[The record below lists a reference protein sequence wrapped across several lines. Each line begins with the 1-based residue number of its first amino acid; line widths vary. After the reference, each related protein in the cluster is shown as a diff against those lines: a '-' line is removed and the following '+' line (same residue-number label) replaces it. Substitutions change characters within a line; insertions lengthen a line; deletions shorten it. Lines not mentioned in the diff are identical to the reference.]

1 MRIRGFFLF
10 RRYTL
15 ATFIFI
21 LLLSALI
28 LMSLRVKQKQG
39 VTFVDALVTE
49 IVSPFQKASTFL
61 IKTVHGVFQN
71 YVVLIHLQRENL
83 MLKQKVAELQGEN
96 HQMKE
101 MFYANER
108 LQKLLQFRE
117 KISPPVIAA
126 EVIGGDPSSWFKSIT
141 LNKGEK
147 EGIRKGMVVIGP
159 EGVVGQILKTAPYH
173 STVLLIT
180 DYSSAIDAIVQ
191 RTRAKAIVEGRGE
204 NRCQLKYLLRSE
216 DVIVGDVAIT
226 SGLGGNFPKGLMVG
240 EIRKVEKREHGIFQY
255 AELVPSVDL
264 TKLEEV
270 LVIPEAPP
278 PPLEEKGK
286 KVKKSPPRSGQK
298 KK

>member
-1 MRIRGFFLF
+1 M
-10 RRYTL
+10 
-15 ATFIFI
+15 
-21 LLLSALI
+21 
-28 LMSLRVKQKQG
+28 
-39 VTFVDALVTE
+39 DALVTE

-83 MLKQKVAELQGEN
+83 LLKQKIAELQNEN

-101 MFYANER
+101 MAYANER
-108 LQKLLQFRE
+108 FQKLLQFRE
-117 KISPPVIAA
+117 KISSRVIAA

-141 LNKGEK
+141 LNKGES
-147 EGIRKGMVVIGP
+147 EGIRKGMVVIAP

-191 RTRAKAIVEGRGE
+191 RTRAKAIVEGAGE
-204 NRCQLKYLLRSE
+204 NLCQLKYLLRSE

-240 EIRKVEKREHGIFQY
+240 EIRKVEKRELGIFQY
-255 AELVPSVDL
+255 AELVPSVDM
-264 TKLEEV
+264 TRLEEV
-270 LVIPEAPP
+270 FVVVE
-278 PPLEEKGK
+278 PLQPTHPQEQKEKEKEKKGK
-286 KVKKSPPRSGQK
+286 KKRK
-298 KK
+298 

>member
-15 ATFIFI
+15 ATVIFL

-28 LMSLRVKQKQG
+28 LMSLRVQQRQG
-39 VTFVDALVTE
+39 VAFVDALVME

-61 IKTVHGVFQN
+61 IKTVHGVFRN
-71 YVVLIHLQRENL
+71 YVVLIHLQKENL
-83 MLKQKVAELQGEN
+83 MLKQKIAELQREN
-96 HQMKE
+96 YQMKE
-101 MFYANER
+101 MAYAHER

-147 EGIRKGMVVIGP
+147 HGIRKGMAVIEP

-180 DYSSAIDAIVQ
+180 DYNSAVDAIVQ

-216 DVIVGDVAIT
+216 DVNVGDVVVT
-226 SGLGGNFPKGLMVG
+226 SGLGGSFPKGLMVG
-240 EIRKVEKREHGIFQY
+240 EIRKVEKKEYGIFQY
-255 AELVPSVDL
+255 AELVPNVDL

-278 PPLEEKGK
+278 PPLEEKRR
-286 KVKKSPPRSGQK
+286 KVKKSPPRSGPK

>member
-1 MRIRGFFLF
+1 MRIRGSFLF

-28 LMSLRVKQKQG
+28 LMSLRVKQRQG
-39 VTFVDALVTE
+39 VTFVDGLVTE

-61 IKTVHGVFQN
+61 IRTVHGIFQN
-71 YVVLIHLQRENL
+71 YVVLVHLQRENL
-83 MLKQKVAELQGEN
+83 LLKQKVAELQREN

-101 MFYANER
+101 GVAAYER

-117 KISPPVIAA
+117 KIPPPVVAA

-141 LNKGEK
+141 LNKGERD
-147 EGIRKGMVVIGP
+147 GIRKGMAVIAP
-159 EGVVGQILKTAPYH
+159 EGVVGQIFKTAPYH
-173 STVLLIT
+173 ATVLLIT
-180 DYSSAIDAIVQ
+180 DYSSALDVIIQ
-191 RTRAKAIVEGRGE
+191 RTRAKAIVEGKGE
-204 NRCQLKYLLRSE
+204 NLCQLKYLQRSE
-216 DVIVGDVAIT
+216 DVVVGDIVVT
-226 SGLGGNFPKGLMVG
+226 SGLGGGFPKGLMVG
-240 EIRKVEKREHGIFQY
+240 EIRKVEKREHGIFQH

-278 PPLEEKGK
+278 PPLEEKEK
-286 KVKKSPPRSGQK
+286 KVKKIPPRSDRK

>member
-1 MRIRGFFLF
+1 MRTRGFFIF

-15 ATFIFI
+15 AAFIFI

-28 LMSLRVKQKQG
+28 LMSLRVKQRQG
-39 VTFVDALVTE
+39 VTFVDALITE
-49 IVSPFQKASTFL
+49 IVSPFQTASTFL

-71 YVVLIHLQRENL
+71 YVVLIHLQKENL
-83 MLKQKVAELQGEN
+83 LLKQKIAELQREN

-101 MFYANER
+101 MAYANER

-147 EGIRKGMVVIGP
+147 EGIRKGMAVIAP

-180 DYSSAIDAIVQ
+180 DYNSAIDAIVQ
-191 RTRAKAIVEGRGE
+191 RTRSKAIVEGKGE
-204 NRCQLKYLLRSE
+204 NQCQLKYLLRSE
-216 DVIVGDVAIT
+216 EVLVGDMVVT
-226 SGLGGNFPKGLMVG
+226 SGLGGNFPKGLTVG
-240 EIRKVEKREHGIFQY
+240 QIRKVDKKEYGIFQY

-286 KVKKSPPRSGQK
+286 KVKKSPPRSGPK

>member
-1 MRIRGFFLF
+1 
-10 RRYTL
+10 
-15 ATFIFI
+15 
-21 LLLSALI
+21 
-28 LMSLRVKQKQG
+28 MSLRVKQKQG

-101 MFYANER
+101 MVYANER

-147 EGIRKGMVVIGP
+147 EGIRKGMVVIAP

-191 RTRAKAIVEGRGE
+191 RTRAKAIVEGREE

-270 LVIPEAPP
+270 LVIPEEPP

>member
-15 ATFIFI
+15 AAFIFI
-21 LLLSALI
+21 LLLLALV
-28 LMSLRVKQKQG
+28 LMSLRVKQRQG
-39 VTFVDALVTE
+39 VTFLDAFVTE

-71 YVVLIHLQRENL
+71 YVVLIHLQKENL
-83 MLKQKVAELQGEN
+83 LLKQKIAELQREN

-101 MFYANER
+101 VAYANER

-117 KISPPVIAA
+117 KVSPPVVAA
-126 EVIGGDPSSWFKSIT
+126 EVIGRDPSSWFKSIT

-147 EGIRKGMVVIGP
+147 EGIRKGMAVIAP

-173 STVLLIT
+173 STVLLVT
-180 DYSSAIDAIVQ
+180 DYNSAIDAIVQ
-191 RTRAKAIVEGRGE
+191 RTRSKAIVEGKGE
-204 NRCQLKYLLRSE
+204 NQCLLKYLLRSE
-216 DVIVGDVAIT
+216 EVVVGDMVIT
-226 SGLGGNFPKGLMVG
+226 SGLGGNFPKGLTVG
-240 EIRKVEKREHGIFQY
+240 EIRKVDKKEYGIFQY
-255 AELVPSVDL
+255 AELVPSVNL

>member
-1 MRIRGFFLF
+1 MRIRGFFPF

-21 LLLSALI
+21 LLLVALI
-28 LMSLRVKQKQG
+28 LMSVRVKQRQG
-39 VTFVDALVTE
+39 VDFVDALVME

-83 MLKQKVAELQGEN
+83 MLKQKIAELQRET
-96 HQMKE
+96 HELKE
-101 MFYANER
+101 MAYANER

-117 KISPPVIAA
+117 KISSPAIAA
-126 EVIGGDPSSWFKSIT
+126 EVIGQDPSSWFKSMT
-141 LNKGEK
+141 LNKGERQ
-147 EGIRKGMVVIGP
+147 GIRKGMAVIAP

-180 DYSSAIDAIVQ
+180 DYNSAIDTIVQ

-204 NRCQLKYLLRSE
+204 NRCQLKYLLRTE
-216 DVIVGDVAIT
+216 DVIVGDVVVT
-226 SGLGGNFPKGLMVG
+226 SGLGGNLPKGLMVG
-240 EIRKVEKREHGIFQY
+240 EIRKVDKREHGIFQY

-278 PPLEEKGK
+278 LPPEEKGR
-286 KVKKSPPRSGQK
+286 KVKKSPPGSSQK

>member
-1 MRIRGFFLF
+1 MRIRGFFFF

-15 ATFIFI
+15 VTFIFV

-28 LMSLRVKQKQG
+28 LMSLRVKQRQE
-39 VTFVDALVTE
+39 VAFVDALLTE

-61 IKTVHGVFQN
+61 IKTVHGLFQN

-83 MLKQKVAELQGEN
+83 MLKQKIAELQRES

-101 MFYANER
+101 MARAHER

-141 LNKGEK
+141 LNKGERD
-147 EGIRKGMVVIGP
+147 GIRKGMAVIAP

-180 DYSSAIDAIVQ
+180 DYNSAVDAIVQ
-191 RTRAKAIVEGRGE
+191 RTRAKTIVEGRGE
-204 NRCQLKYLLRSE
+204 NRCQLKYLQRSE
-216 DVIVGDVAIT
+216 DVVVGDVVVT
-226 SGLGGNFPKGLMVG
+226 SGLGGSFPKGLTVG
-240 EIRKVEKREHGIFQY
+240 EIRKVEKKEHGIFQY
-255 AELVPSVDL
+255 AELIPSVDL

-286 KVKKSPPRSGQK
+286 KVKKIPPRSGQK